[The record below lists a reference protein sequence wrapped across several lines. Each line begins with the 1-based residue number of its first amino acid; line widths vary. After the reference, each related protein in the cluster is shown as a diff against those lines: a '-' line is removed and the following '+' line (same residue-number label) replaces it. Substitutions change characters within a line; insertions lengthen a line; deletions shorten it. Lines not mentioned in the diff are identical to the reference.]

1 MEGKPDTTGG
11 MVGVEISMPVIRA
24 PSHTLLFPYLQGR
37 LTSTLRGTTIVVA
50 EVSFWPCSPA
60 AAPKEPL
67 IPIMGVKVDVYSIY
81 KETRSSDNQG
91 ACDRHYAGWD
101 ADQDN
106 AKRRANEIYE
116 GRDSTE
122 AVVVIGN
129 SPTGIEVL
137 YRLDG
142 EN

>member
-1 MEGKPDTTGG
+1 
-11 MVGVEISMPVIRA
+11 MPVVRA
-24 PSHTLLFPYLQGR
+24 PSHMPLFPYLPGR
-37 LTSTLRGTTIVVA
+37 LTSTLRGTIIVA
-50 EVSFWPCSPA
+50 EVSFWPCCLA
-60 AAPKEPL
+60 AAPKEPVG
-67 IPIMGVKVDVYSIY
+67 PDHRGKMDVYSIY
-81 KETRSSDNQG
+81 KETRSSDSQG
-91 ACDRHYAGWD
+91 ARDRHYAGWD